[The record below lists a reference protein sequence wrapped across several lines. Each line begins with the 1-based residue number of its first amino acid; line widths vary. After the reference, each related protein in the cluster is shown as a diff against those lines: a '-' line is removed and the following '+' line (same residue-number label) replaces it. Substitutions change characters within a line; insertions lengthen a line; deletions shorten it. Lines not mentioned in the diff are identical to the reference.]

1 MSVFALS
8 CAKKSLNDLIE
19 SAWQIQNAKTTLKRE
34 KISGMQT
41 LEKVI
46 LSSCI
51 DGCDMEWYIWSRDI
65 LQKNRINLYVYTDA
79 IRDLLIHGS
88 VEFRNAMIICAANCG
103 KTFVLKPMQIIYH
116 AFSNSVNDKYV
127 CVGVDNAEVIILQDF
142 SSKQ

>member
-1 MSVFALS
+1 
-8 CAKKSLNDLIE
+8 
-19 SAWQIQNAKTTLKRE
+19 
-34 KISGMQT
+34 MQT

-46 LSSCI
+46 LSSCM
-51 DGCDMEWYIWSRDI
+51 DGCDMEWYIWSLYI

-79 IRDLLIHGS
+79 IRDLLIHRS

-103 KTFVLKPMQIIYH
+103 KTFMLKPMQIIYH

-127 CVGVDNAEVIILQDF
+127 YVSVDNAEVIILQGF